1 METGSELS
9 KTVATFIV
17 QKILLDEAG
26 LEYICSTAERFYA
39 VSRLVTDPFSVH
51 LLTEFVTFICSH
63 LSLVWFFLLYLCI
76 R

>member
-26 LEYICSTAERFYA
+26 LTYICTTAERFYA
-39 VSRLVTDPFSVH
+39 VSYV
-51 LLTEFVTFICSH
+51 LLHAFGC
-63 LSLVWFFLLYLCI
+63 YRCI
-76 R
+76 LTLQF